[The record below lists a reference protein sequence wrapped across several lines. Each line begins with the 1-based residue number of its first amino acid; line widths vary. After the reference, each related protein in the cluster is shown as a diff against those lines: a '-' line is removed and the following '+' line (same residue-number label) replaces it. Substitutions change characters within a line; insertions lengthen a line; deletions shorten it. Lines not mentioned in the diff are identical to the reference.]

1 MPYCKG
7 LRHNLYLLRGHR
19 RSDTLKLGWVEEI
32 PRWQESSC
40 WTGHPNYYQEHQPP
54 RLKDDDCLRYHLEL
68 HMCVRLYHLE
78 LHMCVW
84 LYHLELHMMIVVDI
98 I

>member
-1 MPYCKG
+1 MKKAQLDYA
-7 LRHNLYLLRGHR
+7 LLQGAPSQPVLTAWTRTVAH
-19 RSDTLKLGWVEEI
+19 TKLGWVEEI

-40 WTGHPNYYQEHQPP
+40 WTGHPNYYQEHPTP
-54 RLKDDDCLRYHLEL
+54 RLEDDDRLRYHLEL
-68 HMCVRLYHLE
+68 HMY
-78 LHMCVW
+78 MW

>member
-7 LRHNLYLLRGHR
+7 LRHNLYLPRGHG
-19 RSDTLKLGWVEEI
+19 RSHTLKLGWVEEI

-54 RLKDDDCLRYHLEL
+54 RLEDDDCLR
-68 HMCVRLYHLE
+68 YHLE

-84 LYHLELHMMIVVDI
+84 LYHLELHMCVWLYHIELHMMIIVNI

>member
-1 MPYCKG
+1 MPYRKG
-7 LRHNLYLLRGHR
+7 LRHHLYLPHGHR
-19 RSDTLKLGWVEEI
+19 RSHTHKLGWVEEI
-32 PRWQESSC
+32 PRWQESLC
-40 WTGHPNYYQEHQPP
+40 WTDHPNYYQEHPPP
-54 RLKDDDCLRYHLEL
+54 RLEDDDR
-68 HMCVRLYHLE
+68 RRYHLE

>member
-1 MPYCKG
+1 MKKAQLDYALPQG
-7 LRHNLYLLRGHR
+7 LRHNLYLPHGHGW
-19 RSDTLKLGWVEEI
+19 SHTLKLGWVEEI

-40 WTGHPNYYQEHQPP
+40 WTGHPNYYQKHPPP
-54 RLKDDDCLRYHLEL
+54 RLEDDDRH
-68 HMCVRLYHLE
+68 RYHLE

-98 I
+98 M

>member
-1 MPYCKG
+1 MPYRKG
-7 LRHNLYLLRGHR
+7 LHQNLYLPHGHR
-19 RSDTLKLGWVEEI
+19 RSHTLKLSWVEEI

-40 WTGHPNYYQEHQPP
+40 WTGHPNYYQDHPP
-54 RLKDDDCLRYHLEL
+54 PGHEDDDR
-68 HMCVRLYHLE
+68 RRYHLE

>member
-1 MPYCKG
+1 M
-7 LRHNLYLLRGHR
+7 YLLHGHR
-19 RSDTLKLGWVEEI
+19 RSHTLKLGWVEEI

-40 WTGHPNYYQEHQPP
+40 WTGHPNYYQEHPPP
-54 RLKDDDCLRYHLEL
+54 RLDDDDRRRYHLEL
-68 HMCVRLYHLE
+68 N
-78 LHMCVW
+78 MCVW

>member
-1 MPYCKG
+1 MPYRKG
-7 LRHNLYLLRGHR
+7 LHHNLYLPRGHG
-19 RSDTLKLGWVEEI
+19 RSYTLKLGWVEEI

-54 RLKDDDCLRYHLEL
+54 RHEDDDCLR
-68 HMCVRLYHLE
+68 YHLE

-84 LYHLELHMMIVVDI
+84 LYHLELHMLIVVDI

>member
-1 MPYCKG
+1 M
-7 LRHNLYLLRGHR
+7 YLPRGHE
-19 RSDTLKLGWVEEI
+19 RSHTLKLGWVKEI

-54 RLKDDDCLRYHLEL
+54 RPEDDDCLR
-68 HMCVRLYHLE
+68 YHLE

-84 LYHLELHMMIVVDI
+84 LYHLELDMMIVVDI

>member
-1 MPYCKG
+1 MKKAQLDYALPQG
-7 LRHNLYLLRGHR
+7 APSPPVLTAWTQTVAH
-19 RSDTLKLGWVEEI
+19 TLKLGWVEEI

-40 WTGHPNYYQEHQPP
+40 WTGHPNYYQEHLPP
-54 RLKDDDCLRYHLEL
+54 RLEDDDRLR
-68 HMCVRLYHLE
+68 YHLE

-84 LYHLELHMMIVVDI
+84 LYHIELHMMIVVDI